1 MKLVL
6 TGPEC
11 SGKTTLATQLAEH
24 YGVSIAPEPAREHF
38 QPEQVYQPWICRSS
52 QLLSAVWEINA
63 SPKLQVLDT
72 DLQNIYLWWQEK
84 FGPAPTTLQRCYA
97 DYSSQR
103 DRIYLL
109 CRPDIPWEF
118 DPLRENPWDR
128 DRLYQLYRDDLTA
141 RKLTYGVIE
150 GQAEPALRLR
160 LRFFAAAGH
169 LAVLNFPRLKLEQC
183 ELFSR

>member
-1 MKLVL
+1 MKIVL

-24 YGVSIAPEPAREHF
+24 YGVSIAPEPAREHL
-38 QPEQVYQPWICRSS
+38 QPEQVYQPSDLLQLAVTQCR
-52 QLLSAVWEINA
+52 LEINA

-118 DPLRENPWDR
+118 DPLRENPRDR

-150 GQAEPALRLR
+150 GQAGRRLDCALDFLQQQ
-160 LRFFAAAGH
+160 GI
-169 LAVLNFPRLKLEQC
+169 
-183 ELFSR
+183 

>member
-1 MKLVL
+1 MKIVL

-11 SGKTTLATQLAEH
+11 SGKTTLATHLAEH
-24 YGVSIAPEPAREHF
+24 YGVSIAPEPAREHL
-38 QPEQVYQPWICRSS
+38 QPEQVYQPSDLLQLAVTQCR
-52 QLLSAVWEINA
+52 LEINA

-118 DPLRENPWDR
+118 DPLRENPRDR

-141 RKLTYGVIE
+141 RKLTYEVIE
-150 GQAEPALRLR
+150 GQAGRRLDCALDFLQQQ
-160 LRFFAAAGH
+160 GI
-169 LAVLNFPRLKLEQC
+169 
-183 ELFSR
+183 

>member
-1 MKLVL
+1 MKIVL

-38 QPEQVYQPWICRSS
+38 QPEQVYQPSDLLHLAATQCR
-52 QLLSAVWEINA
+52 LEGNA
-63 SPKLQVLDT
+63 GPKLQVLDT

-84 FGPAPTTLQRCYA
+84 FGPAPMTLQRCYA

-118 DPLRENPWDR
+118 DPLRENPRDR

-141 RKLTYGVIE
+141 RKLTYEVIE
-150 GQAEPALRLR
+150 GQAGRRLDCALDFLQQQ
-160 LRFFAAAGH
+160 GI
-169 LAVLNFPRLKLEQC
+169 
-183 ELFSR
+183 

>member
-38 QPEQVYQPWICRSS
+38 QPEQVYQPSDLLQLAATQCR
-52 QLLSAVWEINA
+52 LEINA

-118 DPLRENPWDR
+118 DPLRENPRDR
-128 DRLYQLYRDDLTA
+128 DRLYQLYLDDLTA
-141 RKLTYGVIE
+141 RGLAYEVIE
-150 GQAEPALRLR
+150 GQAEQRLDCALDFLQKQ
-160 LRFFAAAGH
+160 G
-169 LAVLNFPRLKLEQC
+169 V
-183 ELFSR
+183 

>member
-1 MKLVL
+1 MKIVL

-24 YGVSIAPEPAREHF
+24 YGVSIALEPAREHL
-38 QPEQVYQPWICRSS
+38 QPEQVYQPLDLLQLAATQCR
-52 QLLSAVWEINA
+52 LETNA

-118 DPLRENPWDR
+118 DPLRENPRDR
-128 DRLYQLYRDDLTA
+128 DRLYQLYLDDLTA
-141 RKLTYGVIE
+141 RGLAYEVIE
-150 GQAEPALRLR
+150 GQAEQRLDCALDFLQKQ
-160 LRFFAAAGH
+160 G
-169 LAVLNFPRLKLEQC
+169 V
-183 ELFSR
+183 

>member
-1 MKLVL
+1 MKIVL

-24 YGVSIAPEPAREHF
+24 YGVSIGPEPAREHL
-38 QPEQVYQPWICRSS
+38 QPEQVYQPSDLLQLAVTQCR
-52 QLLSAVWEINA
+52 LEINA

-118 DPLRENPWDR
+118 DPLRENPRDR

-150 GQAEPALRLR
+150 GQADQRLDCALDFLQKQ
-160 LRFFAAAGH
+160 G
-169 LAVLNFPRLKLEQC
+169 V
-183 ELFSR
+183 

>member
-1 MKLVL
+1 MKIVL

-24 YGVSIAPEPAREHF
+24 YGVSIAPEPARGHL
-38 QPEQVYQPWICRSS
+38 QPEQVYQPSDLL
-52 QLLSAVWEINA
+52 QLAAAQCHLEINVRA
-63 SPKLQVLDT
+63 ELQILDT

-97 DYSSQR
+97 KYSSQR

-118 DPLRENPWDR
+118 DPLRENPRDR
-128 DRLYQLYRDDLTA
+128 DRLYQLYLDDLTA
-141 RKLTYGVIE
+141 RGLAYGVIE
-150 GQAEPALRLR
+150 GQGARRLDCALDFLQRQ
-160 LRFFAAAGH
+160 GI
-169 LAVLNFPRLKLEQC
+169 
-183 ELFSR
+183 